1 MRLYLLIRA
10 VAGFAMAC
18 AFTLQLVYQAQ
29 VAGLGP
35 LELVLAGTVFEVV
48 IFAAQVPTGVLADLH
63 SRKWSVIIGYA
74 LIGAGTL
81 VEGLVPAFP
90 AILAGSALMGVGYTC
105 VEGAEE
111 AWVAGELGD
120 GASRAFTRGAQVSQA
135 ATIAGIVA
143 SVGLASMELRIPLLV
158 GGGLLVLLA
167 AVLVVVMRESPFE
180 KVSAPREHLSASIR
194 EVRRRP
200 ALWFLMAAVAS
211 TAFAAEGI
219 DRLTQ
224 LHFTEAFGTP
234 LVWFGVIS
242 IGAMFAAIVLTQLA
256 DGSGMRGLVILQAG
270 AAVCALALAAS
281 EWFWLAAAA
290 SVLLSAAREAARPT
304 MITWVTEHTE
314 PGSRA
319 TVLSFLGQTDAAGEL
334 AGGPPLGLMAER
346 FGIRVALLGAAG
358 ALAVAVPFLR
368 LALARRG
375 VTK

>member
-10 VAGFAMAC
+10 VAGFAMAS

-29 VAGLGP
+29 IAGLGP

-74 LIGAGTL
+74 LIGSGTL

-180 KVSAPREHLSASIR
+180 KVGAPREHLSESIR

-270 AAVCALALAAS
+270 AAVSALALATS

-334 AGGPPLGLMAER
+334 AGGPPLGLTAER